1 METILFYSAACLS
14 ASVALA
20 YIIFALVFGI
30 DNTLVK
36 AQVGKYY
43 RFTYLQ
49 PTAKM
54 PKIIEGKVLS
64 VRRLSDKSINRI
76 YRESNYRIM
85 DPNFIRTRH
94 LVTIQT
100 LDRKLMN
107 FYAERTSNTKRL
119 PSA

>member
-1 METILFYSAACLS
+1 MESILFYSAACLS

-20 YIIFALVFGI
+20 YIVFAMVYGI

-49 PTAKM
+49 PTATM
-54 PKIIEGKVLS
+54 PKVIEGKVLS
-64 VRRLSDKSINRI
+64 VRRLSDKSIGRI
-76 YRESNYRIM
+76 HRDSEYRAN

-94 LVTIQT
+94 LVTIHT

-107 FYAERTSNTKRL
+107 VYAERTTNTRRL

>member
-1 METILFYSAACLS
+1 METILFYSAASLS
-14 ASVALA
+14 ASCALA
-20 YIIFALVFGI
+20 YIIFALVYGI

-54 PKIIEGKVLS
+54 PKVIEGKVLA
-64 VRRLSDKSINRI
+64 VRRLSDKTIARI
-76 YRESNYRIM
+76 HRESEYRAD
-85 DPNFIRTRH
+85 DPNFIRSTH
-94 LVTIQT
+94 LVTIHT

-107 FYAERTSNTKRL
+107 VYAERTTNTKRL
-119 PSA
+119 PSG